1 MNLQTVA
8 SIVFAVATAGVILF
22 QAALAA
28 GAPWGAYAMGG
39 AFPGRLPP
47 RMRVA
52 AAIQGIILAVVAMV
66 VLASAGVIEL
76 ALVASM
82 SWLIWAVVALCVVAV
97 IANAASRSA
106 GERRVWLP
114 VSLVLLA
121 SSLIVA
127 LGSG

>member
-8 SIVFAVATAGVILF
+8 SLVFAVATAGVILF
-22 QAALAA
+22 QFALAA

-76 ALVASM
+76 ALVASL

-121 SSLIVA
+121 SSLVVA